1 MNTTPYTVR
10 QARPEE
16 VSQVLD
22 TLTEAFLNDPYM
34 YKVLGEKPQEDK
46 LRARFEVQLEGTY
59 LPRGCVD
66 VAVDLDGKIL
76 GTALWL
82 SPENQQTDVKQELRD
97 NAKFMR
103 ILGPRTMRHVMAENR
118 ELHKYRPKFKHW
130 YLHTIAVRKAAQGL
144 GVGTELLRH
153 AIDRF
158 DGTAA
163 YLEASTPRSAAL
175 YERLGFIPMGTFA
188 SGDPYMGML
197 YPMNLETAQDDEH
210 SVSVREEDS
219 HHDEGHFMMRELVGS
234 SS

>member
-59 LPRGCVD
+59 MPRGCVD

-97 NAKFMR
+97 LSL
-103 ILGPRTMRHVMAENR
+103 IH
-118 ELHKYRPKFKHW
+118 
-130 YLHTIAVRKAAQGL
+130 I
-144 GVGTELLRH
+144 
-153 AIDRF
+153 
-158 DGTAA
+158 
-163 YLEASTPRSAAL
+163 
-175 YERLGFIPMGTFA
+175 
-188 SGDPYMGML
+188 
-197 YPMNLETAQDDEH
+197 
-210 SVSVREEDS
+210 
-219 HHDEGHFMMRELVGS
+219 
-234 SS
+234 

>member
-16 VSQVLD
+16 ISQVLD

-59 LPRGCVD
+59 MPRGCVD

-76 GTALWL
+76 GTAL
-82 SPENQQTDVKQELRD
+82 
-97 NAKFMR
+97 
-103 ILGPRTMRHVMAENR
+103 RHVMAENR

-219 HHDEGHFMMRELVGS
+219 HDEGHFMMRELVGS

>member
-1 MNTTPYTVR
+1 
-10 QARPEE
+10 
-16 VSQVLD
+16 
-22 TLTEAFLNDPYM
+22 
-34 YKVLGEKPQEDK
+34 
-46 LRARFEVQLEGTY
+46 
-59 LPRGCVD
+59 
-66 VAVDLDGKIL
+66 
-76 GTALWL
+76 
-82 SPENQQTDVKQELRD
+82 
-97 NAKFMR
+97 MR
-103 ILGPRTMRHVMAENR
+103 KT
-118 ELHKYRPKFKHW
+118 
-130 YLHTIAVRKAAQGL
+130 AQGI

-158 DGTAA
+158 DGNAA

>member
-16 VSQVLD
+16 ISQVLD

-59 LPRGCVD
+59 MPRGCVD

-103 ILGPRTMRHVMAENR
+103 ILGPRTVRSLSTGICTRLRYGRQLRVLELERSSCATRLTVLTVPPHIWRHPPRAVPLCTSVLGSFLWAPSPR
-118 ELHKYRPKFKHW
+118 E
-130 YLHTIAVRKAAQGL
+130 
-144 GVGTELLRH
+144 
-153 AIDRF
+153 
-158 DGTAA
+158 
-163 YLEASTPRSAAL
+163 TPIWACCT
-175 YERLGFIPMGTFA
+175 P
-188 SGDPYMGML
+188 
-197 YPMNLETAQDDEH
+197 
-210 SVSVREEDS
+210 
-219 HHDEGHFMMRELVGS
+219 
-234 SS
+234 

>member
-34 YKVLGEKPQEDK
+34 HKVLGEKPQEDK

-130 YLHTIAVRKAAQGL
+130 YLHTIAVRKTAQGL

-163 YLEASTPRSAAL
+163 
-175 YERLGFIPMGTFA
+175 
-188 SGDPYMGML
+188 
-197 YPMNLETAQDDEH
+197 
-210 SVSVREEDS
+210 
-219 HHDEGHFMMRELVGS
+219 
-234 SS
+234 